1 MWLRSNI
8 TYPIFIA
15 CTGAAVIFL
24 TSYALYTV
32 DKLPGHSPT
41 TGLGTRLAL
50 SQLYMQYAT
59 VVSYPGCLV
68 EKNSLAT
75 FVSSNCIQNHVTDV
89 ALQLWILDNIMHMMF
104 EGSHVTVCN
113 IQAYCCSQQAL
124 LPTFTWWEPPHLSSV
139 NAPLAV
145 DSQSFTTSIWPTE
158 QVLASQATALSM
170 GSVHSYT
177 EVRRSMNKAHRLCL
191 VHFKCLVYCDRCNR
205 NSITVMWQRSEIW
218 LLLPPLWQWN

>member
-1 MWLRSNI
+1 MPTTTHLHITDSHVAKIKYHISNI
-8 TYPIFIA
+8 HSLYRCSCNLFD
-15 CTGAAVIFL
+15 VICVVYSL
-24 TSYALYTV
+24 NQ

-41 TGLGTRLAL
+41 TSLGTRLAL

-68 EKNSLAT
+68 
-75 FVSSNCIQNHVTDV
+75 
-89 ALQLWILDNIMHMMF
+89 ALQLWILDNILHMMF

-170 GSVHSYT
+170 GTVHSYT

-218 LLLPPLWQWN
+218 LLLPTLWQWN